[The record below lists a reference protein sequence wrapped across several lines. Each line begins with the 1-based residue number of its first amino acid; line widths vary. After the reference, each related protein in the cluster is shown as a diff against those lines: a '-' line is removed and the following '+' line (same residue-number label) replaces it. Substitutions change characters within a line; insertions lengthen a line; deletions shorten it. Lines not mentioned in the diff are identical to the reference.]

1 MNKAFLIGS
10 LLAIIMSG
18 CYQHFQ
24 KHDVP
29 PHIETPNDAL
39 EELKNGN
46 ERFLKNHMIHT
57 NYKDEI
63 LHTKTSQHP
72 HSFILS
78 CIDSRVPDEII
89 FDQGIGNI
97 FVARVAGNFEN
108 DDILGSMEYAAKL
121 KESKLI
127 VVLGHTNCGA
137 IKGAV
142 DDTKLENLSNSLDQI
157 KPAISGTTTYPMHES
172 ILHETTTKNVAMTV
186 AHIRHRS
193 KTLDT
198 LAKENKI
205 KIVGAIYDVATGE
218 VHFLNI

>member
-1 MNKAFLIGS
+1 MKKSIFVGS
-10 LLAIIMSG
+10 LMALLFSS
-18 CYQHFQ
+18 CNQHFL
-24 KHDVP
+24 KHDVT
-29 PHIETPNDAL
+29 PHIKTPNEAIQ
-39 EELKNGN
+39 ELKNGN
-46 ERFLKNHMIHT
+46 QRFLKNNMIHT
-57 NYKDEI
+57 NYKELI
-63 LHTKTSQHP
+63 SHTKTSQHP

-78 CIDSRVPDEII
+78 CIDSRVPAEII

-108 DDILGSMEYAAKL
+108 DDILGSMEFAAKL

-157 KPAISGTTTYPMHES
+157 KPAINGTTTYPMHES
-172 ILHETTTKNVAMTV
+172 ILHETTTKNVVMTL

-198 LAKENKI
+198 LVMENKI

-218 VHFLNI
+218 VHFLDK